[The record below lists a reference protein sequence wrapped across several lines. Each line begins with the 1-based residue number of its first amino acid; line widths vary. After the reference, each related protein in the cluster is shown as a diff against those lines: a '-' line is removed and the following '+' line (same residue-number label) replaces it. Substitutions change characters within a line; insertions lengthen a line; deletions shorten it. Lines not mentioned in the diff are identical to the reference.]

1 MDIVILSIIAFLI
14 ALLTFFSSFGL
25 STLLTPFLMIYYPTE
40 EAIIYTGIIHLVNN
54 LFKLLL
60 VGRKINYTIFFQ
72 FGITAIIA
80 AFLGSWLLLQIPT
93 GTSLFTYTLWGKEYQ
108 IELLKLLIA
117 ILLICLAF
125 VELSSKF
132 KNISIP
138 KRLIPLGGFLS
149 GFFGGLT
156 GNQGALRSVFLLKTD
171 MNKITFIATT
181 TVISTLVD
189 FSRLS
194 VYSLNFDRLSF
205 SQDILSLLPLML
217 SAIFGAFVGNKLL
230 KKITMKT
237 IENLVAIMLIG
248 LAIGLAIGIV

>member
-1 MDIVILSIIAFLI
+1 MDIIILSIIAFLI

-60 VGRKINYTIFFQ
+60 VGRKINYSIFFQ

-93 GTSLFTYTLWGKEYQ
+93 DTPLVTYTLWGKECQ
-108 IELLKLLIA
+108 IEVLKLLIA
-117 ILLICLAF
+117 TLLISLACI
-125 VELSSKF
+125 ELSSKF

-194 VYSLNFDRLSF
+194 VYSLKFDRLSF
-205 SQDILSLLPLML
+205 SQDIFSLLPLML
-217 SAIFGAFVGNKLL
+217 SAILGAFIGNKLL